1 MKKFF
6 KNLIKEAVL
15 EALREWFYPVNTR
28 ANLTGP
34 DGPGN
39 GNGNGTGTETGEGD
53 GPKTDENLNNGEDP
67 SGKGG
72 NSEASSGGGITDDGS
87 PKPDVGVG
95 VFSRRK

>member
-1 MKKFF
+1 MKKFI
-6 KNLIKEAVL
+6 KRLIKEAVL

-34 DGPGN
+34 DDP
-39 GNGNGTGTETGEGD
+39 GNGTGTETGEGD
-53 GPKTDENLNNGEDP
+53 EPKPDENLNNGEDP

-72 NSEASSGGGITDDGS
+72 NSEASSGGGVTDDGS
-87 PKPDVGVG
+87 PRPDVGVG